1 MQKRIAK
8 IAVFFSVLAL
18 STTGHCLEKNVDV
31 AANLKANFPNMQF
44 SEINDTPVKGMYEVV
59 TGNNIIYY
67 VPETGNLIFGEVW
80 SKDGKSFTDI
90 TRQKLVSKKLS
101 SLPLDKA
108 VKIGNGKN
116 VVIEVTD
123 PDCPF
128 CRKASDFFEKR
139 KDVTRYV
146 FMFPLA
152 QLHPNAEKKARFILS
167 SKDQS
172 KAYKE
177 VMSGKYDQGGSL
189 PAFSDN
195 NLVQEHQKVAAM
207 LGVKGTPNFWING
220 NHIGGADF
228 AAIEKLLN

>member
-1 MQKRIAK
+1 MKKSIARF
-8 IAVFFSVLAL
+8 AVLA
-18 STTGHCLEKNVDV
+18 SVFAFSATGYCLEKNVDV
-31 AANLKANFPNMQF
+31 SANLKSNFPNMQF
-44 SEINDTPVKGMYEVV
+44 SEINDSPVKGVYEVV
-59 TGNNIIYY
+59 TGDNIIYY
-67 VPETGNLIFGEVW
+67 APETGNLIFGEIW
-80 SKDGKSFTDI
+80 DKSGKSFTDI

-116 VVIEVTD
+116 IVIEVTD

-167 SKDQS
+167 SKDQN

-177 VMSGKYDQGGSL
+177 VMSGKYDQVNLL
-189 PAFSDN
+189 PAFTDN
-195 NLVQEHQKVAAM
+195 NLVQEHQKIAAM
-207 LGVKGTPNFWING
+207 LGVKGTPNYWING
-220 NHIGGADF
+220 NHVGGADF